1 MRRNI
6 LIYLPFILLLLAN
19 PFFAQDFSIKSLR
32 VYSSI
37 DELVFPL
44 IDIQDET
51 KNSITIEFDV
61 DGRYEP
67 NLNIVFKYCDSEWQ
81 PYDNNFLK
89 NPGYNTAYNL
99 WFERLPLNARGA
111 SYNYKGKFPNQAVNF
126 PFSGKWKFF
135 IVDSQNEEK
144 IFGEGKFFVVNP
156 EVGLN
161 VTLTRSRQEGLSPDI
176 VSLGRTFDLRT
187 SLILPDS
194 LFNTNLRKI
203 EIFENRKFAYPIVI
217 NRFDNTSHKFFEWNG
232 SNRFTFIARS
242 IRPGNEYRRADIRDV
257 GRFVYPNTN
266 AQFDGIETS
275 NMFKKLNRD
284 WNGATLLM
292 NYKNDNA
299 EYLNVNFRIRPPENI
314 TSPVFLVGSFNNWI
328 VSPKYEMFDDNG
340 LLNLTIELKRGVY
353 EYQYVTVDFVNG
365 NIENIDWNI
374 LEGNFWETDN
384 EYHIFLFYEST
395 DFGGYDKIIGYKR
408 IKSGDL

>member
-6 LIYLPFILLLLAN
+6 LIFLPFILILSVN
-19 PFFAQDFSIKSLR
+19 SFFSQDFSIKSLR
-32 VYSSI
+32 VYSSA
-37 DELVFPL
+37 DELAFPL
-44 IDIQDET
+44 IDLQDDS

-61 DGRYEP
+61 DSRYEP
-67 NLNIVFKYCDSEWQ
+67 NLNIVFKFCDSDWQ

-99 WFERLPLNARGA
+99 WFDRLPLNVRGA
-111 SYNYKGKFPNQAVNF
+111 KFHYKGRFPNQLVTF

-135 IVDSQNEEK
+135 IVDSQNEDK
-144 IFGEGKFFVVNP
+144 IYADGKFFVVNP
-156 EVGLN
+156 EVKLN
-161 VTLTRSRQEGLSPDI
+161 VTLTRSRKEGLNPEI
-176 VSLGRTFDLRT
+176 ASLGRIFILRT
-187 SLILPDS
+187 SLTLPDS
-194 LFNTNLRKI
+194 LFNTNLRKV
-203 EIFENRKFAYPIVI
+203 EIIENRKFAYPII
-217 NRFDNTSHKFFEWNG
+217 ISRFDNTIQKFFEWNG
-232 SNRFTFIARS
+232 SNRFTFTAGEIK
-242 IRPGNEYRRADIRDV
+242 PGNEYRRTDIRDV
-257 GRFVYPNTN
+257 GRFVYPKTN
-266 AQFDGIETS
+266 AQFDGVETS

-292 NYKNDNA
+292 NYRNDNA

-328 VSPKYEMFDDNG
+328 VSPKYEMFDDDG
-340 LLNLTIELKRGVY
+340 LLNLSIELKRGVY
-353 EYQYVTVDFVNG
+353 EYQYVTGDFVNG
-365 NIENIDWNI
+365 EITNIDWNI

-395 DFGGYDKIIGYKR
+395 DLGGYEKIIGYKR